1 LFFEEYRVEKTSS
14 LTFFKGEAL
23 TPTSDEY
30 GEMSPSRVSVTTVYD
45 LAPNC
50 TVDDV
55 EVGEHYHATVNGV
68 VKYGVFVDLSDHV
81 SGLVHESELKGTYDT
96 GDSLIVHLNEIRAN
110 GDLSFSEV
118 HPQEYRTD
126 IVEPGQSVSAADLS
140 DSVGE
145 IVHLVGEIVQI
156 RQTSGP
162 TLFKIRDE
170 TGVVPC
176 SAFKEAGVRA
186 YPDSS
191 VGEIV
196 RVTGTVEKHGSTTQI
211 EVESLESVSNPDEV
225 RDQMDDALDAIAEP
239 NDIDPLVEWESL
251 EAVFPDLEA
260 VAKTLRRA
268 VLDGRPI
275 RIRHHA
281 DGDGMCASVPLQLAL
296 ERFIEDHYESS
307 DASQHLLRRL
317 PSKAPFY
324 EMEDVTRDLN
334 YSLTDRDRH
343 GQKLPLFL
351 MLDNG
356 STEEDTPAYRT
367 LAEYDIPIVVVDH
380 HHPDP
385 EAVEPL
391 IDEHVNPYLYD
402 EDYRLTTGMM
412 SVELSRMIDPELTD
426 DVEHVPAVA
435 GLCDRSRADAM
446 DDYLS
451 LAGEAGYD
459 EDHLNNIGE
468 ALDYAA
474 FWLRYDDGGGFVND
488 VLDVECDDPTRHE
501 ELVSFLANRAERD
514 RNRQLDVTL
523 PHTEH
528 ETLANDAH
536 LYRIDVENH
545 AHRFTYPA
553 PGKTTG
559 AVHDHKVAEHDG
571 DPVITIGYGP
581 DFAVLRSDGVRLD
594 IPEMVSALADEYP
607 GAGVNGGGHL
617 VVGSIKFV
625 SGRREE
631 TLDALVDKM
640 ADADIDEELRST
652 LLRD

>member
-1 LFFEEYRVEKTSS
+1 M
-14 LTFFKGEAL
+14 
-23 TPTSDEY
+23 P
-30 GEMSPSRVSVTTVYD
+30 PSRVSITIVYD
-45 LAPNC
+45 LAPSC
-50 TVDDV
+50 TMDDV

-68 VKYGVFVDLSDHV
+68 VEYGVFVDLSDNL
-81 SGLVHESELKGTYDT
+81 SGLIHESKLMDEYEY
-96 GDSLIVHLNEIRAN
+96 GDSLIVQLDEILDN
-110 GDLSFSEV
+110 GDLSFSESQ
-118 HPQEYRTD
+118 PPEYRTD
-126 IVEPGQSVSAADLS
+126 AVEPGQLITAAALD
-140 DSVGE
+140 DSVGDP
-145 IVHLVGEIVQI
+145 VHFIGEIIQI

-162 TLFKIRDE
+162 TIFQVRDE
-170 TGVVPC
+170 VGVVPC
-176 SAFKEAGVRA
+176 AGFEEAGVRA
-186 YPDSS
+186 YPDCSI
-191 VGEIV
+191 GDIV
-196 RVTGTVEKHGSTTQI
+196 RISGTVEQHDGGKQLEIDQLEPVPNSEEVRTQLD
-211 EVESLESVSNPDEV
+211 ESL
-225 RDQMDDALDAIAEP
+225 DAVAEP
-239 NDIDPLVEWESL
+239 NEIDPLIDWPEL
-251 EAVFPDLEA
+251 ETILSDLSE

-296 ERFIEDHYESS
+296 ERFIEERYETPK
-307 DASQHLLRRL
+307 ASEYLLRRL

-334 YSLTDRDRH
+334 HSLSDRDRH

-391 IDEHVNPYLYD
+391 VTEHVNPYLHG
-402 EDYRLTTGMM
+402 EDYRVTTGMM
-412 SVELSRMIDPELTD
+412 SAELARMIDPELTED
-426 DVEHVPAVA
+426 ITHVPAVA

-446 DDYLS
+446 DAYLS
-451 LAGEAGYD
+451 LASDAGYD
-459 EDHLNNIGE
+459 ESDIEDIGE

-474 FWLRYDDGGGFVND
+474 FWLRYDDGNGFVND
-488 VLDVECDDPTRHE
+488 VLDVGCEDSDRHE
-501 ELVSFLANRAERD
+501 ELVSFLADRAERD
-514 RNRQLDVTL
+514 RDRQLDVTL
-523 PHTEH
+523 SHTDH
-528 ETLANDAH
+528 EQLANGAH
-536 LYRIDVENH
+536 LYRIDVERH

-559 AVHDHKVAEHDG
+559 AVHDEMVTKHDG

-594 IPEMVSALADEYP
+594 IPEMVSALAEEHP
-607 GAGVNGGGHL
+607 EAGVSGGGHL

-625 SGRREE
+625 SGQREAVF
-631 TLDALVDKM
+631 DALVEKM
-640 ADADIDEELRST
+640 ADADIDEQLRST
-652 LLRD
+652 LL

>member
-1 LFFEEYRVEKTSS
+1 
-14 LTFFKGEAL
+14 
-23 TPTSDEY
+23 
-30 GEMSPSRVSVTTVYD
+30 MSPSRVSVTIVYD
-45 LAPNC
+45 LAPSC
-50 TVDDV
+50 TIDDV

-68 VKYGVFVDLSDHV
+68 VDYGVFVDLSDHV
-81 SGLVHESELKGTYDT
+81 SGLVHESELEGNYEY
-96 GDSLIVHLNEIRAN
+96 GDSFIVRLEEILEN
-110 GDLSFSEV
+110 GDLSFSEAR
-118 HPQEYRTD
+118 PSEYRTD
-126 IVEPGQSVSAADLS
+126 VVEPGRHITSTDIS
-140 DSVGE
+140 DATGE
-145 IVHLVGEIVQI
+145 TVHLIGEVVQI

-162 TLFKIRDE
+162 TLFQLRDE
-170 TGVVPC
+170 IGVVPC
-176 SAFKEAGVRA
+176 AAFEEAGVRA
-186 YPDSS
+186 YPDITI
-191 VGEIV
+191 GTIV
-196 RVTGTVEKHGSTTQI
+196 RAMGTVEQHGGARQLEI
-211 EVESLESVSNPDEV
+211 ESLEPVSNPDDVRAQLDESLESV
-225 RDQMDDALDAIAEP
+225 AEP
-239 NDIDPLVEWESL
+239 NDVDPLIDWPGL
-251 EAVFPDLEA
+251 ETLYPDLEG

-296 ERFIEDHYESS
+296 ERFIAEHYETP
-307 DASQHLLRRL
+307 DASQYLLRRL

-334 YSLTDRDRH
+334 YALSDRDRH

-367 LAEYDIPIVVVDH
+367 LAEYDVPIVVVDH

-391 IDEHVNPYLYD
+391 IAEHVNPYLYG
-402 EDYRLTTGMM
+402 EDYRVTTGMM
-412 SVELSRMIDPELTD
+412 SVELARMIDPELTE
-426 DVEHVPAVA
+426 DVKHVPAVA

-451 LAGEAGYD
+451 LASEAGYD
-459 EDHLNNIGE
+459 EDDIDDIGE

-474 FWLRYDDGGGFVND
+474 FWLRYDDGNGFVND
-488 VLDVECDDPTRHE
+488 VLDVDCDDPTRHE
-501 ELVSFLANRAERD
+501 ELVSFLASRAERD
-514 RNRQLDVTL
+514 RDRQLDVTL

-528 ETLANDAH
+528 ETLANNAH
-536 LYRIDVENH
+536 LYRVNVERH

-559 AVHDHKVAEHDG
+559 AVHDHMVHEHDG

-594 IPEMVSALADEYP
+594 IPEMVSALADEHP
-607 GAGVNGGGHL
+607 GAGVSGGGHL

-631 TLDALVDKM
+631 VLDALVEKM
-640 ADADIDEELRST
+640 TEADIDEELRST
-652 LLRD
+652 LLRE

>member
-1 LFFEEYRVEKTSS
+1 
-14 LTFFKGEAL
+14 
-23 TPTSDEY
+23 
-30 GEMSPSRVSVTTVYD
+30 MSPSRVSVTTVYD

-50 TVDDV
+50 TIDDV
-55 EVGEHYHATVNGV
+55 EVGDHYHATVNGV
-68 VKYGVFVDLSDHV
+68 VKYGVFVDLSDYV
-81 SGLVHESELKGTYDT
+81 SGLVHESELKGEYET
-96 GDSLIVHLNEIRAN
+96 GDSLIVHLDEVRDN

-118 HPQEYRTD
+118 RPQEYQTN
-126 IVEPGQSVSAADLS
+126 IIEPGQFITADNIS
-140 DSVGE
+140 DFIGD
-145 IVHLVGEIVQI
+145 IVHIVGEIVQV

-162 TLFKIRDE
+162 TLFQIRDE
-170 TGVVPC
+170 TGVIPC
-176 SAFKEAGVRA
+176 TAFEEAGVRA
-186 YPDSS
+186 YPEST
-191 VGEIV
+191 VGTIV
-196 RVTGTVEKHGSTTQI
+196 QVTGTVERHGSANQL
-211 EVESLESVSNPDEV
+211 EVAALEPVSNPDEV
-225 RDQMDDALDAIAEP
+225 RSELDEALDDVAEP
-239 NDIDPLVEWESL
+239 NDIDPLVEWEAL
-251 EAVFPDLEA
+251 ETVFSDLEA

-296 ERFIEDHYESS
+296 ERFIREHYETS
-307 DASQHLLRRL
+307 DAPRHLLRRL
-317 PSKAPFY
+317 PSKAPYY

-334 YSLTDRDRH
+334 YSLEDRDRH

-451 LAGEAGYD
+451 LAERAGYD
-459 EDHLNNIGE
+459 EEHLNDVGE

-474 FWLRYDDGGGFVND
+474 FWLRYDDGSGFVND
-488 VLDVECDDPTRHE
+488 VLDVGSEDQRHD
-501 ELVSFLANRAERD
+501 ELVSFLADRAERD
-514 RNRQLDVTL
+514 RNRQLDAAL

-536 LYRIDVENH
+536 LHRIDVENH

-559 AVHDHKVAEHDG
+559 AIHDNKAAEHDG
-571 DPVITIGYGP
+571 EPVITIGYGP

-607 GAGVNGGGHL
+607 CAGVNGGGHL

-631 TLDALVDKM
+631 VLDALVEKM

>member
-1 LFFEEYRVEKTSS
+1 
-14 LTFFKGEAL
+14 
-23 TPTSDEY
+23 
-30 GEMSPSRVSVTTVYD
+30 MSPSHVSATTVYD
-45 LAPNC
+45 LAPTC
-50 TVDDV
+50 TIDDV
-55 EVGEHYHATVNGV
+55 EVDEYYHATVNGV
-68 VKYGVFVDLSDHV
+68 VEYGVFVDLSDHV
-81 SGLVHESELKGTYDT
+81 SGLVHESGLEGTYDV
-96 GDSLIVHLNEIRAN
+96 GDSFIVHLDEIREN
-110 GDLSFSEV
+110 GDLSFSES
-118 HPQEYRTD
+118 HPDEYRTD
-126 IVEPGQSVSAADLS
+126 VIEPGQLITAAELS
-140 DSVGE
+140 TATGE
-145 IVHLVGEIVQI
+145 VVHLVGEIVQI

-162 TLFKIRDE
+162 TIFQVRDD

-176 SAFKEAGVRA
+176 TAFQEAGVRA
-186 YPDSS
+186 YPDITIGT
-191 VGEIV
+191 VV
-196 RVTGTVEKHGSTTQI
+196 RVTGTVEQHGGSRQV
-211 EVESLESVSNPDEV
+211 EVETLEPVPNPDEV
-225 RDQMDDALDAIAEP
+225 RTRLDEELDAVAEP
-239 NDIDPLVEWESL
+239 NDVDPLVEWESL
-251 EAVFPDLEA
+251 ETVFPDLEA

-296 ERFIEDHYESS
+296 ERFIAEHYETQ
-307 DASQHLLRRL
+307 DAPRHLLRRL
-317 PSKAPFY
+317 PSKAPYY

-334 YSLTDRDRH
+334 YSLADRDRH

-367 LAEYDIPIVVVDH
+367 LAEYDVPIVVVDH

-412 SVELSRMIDPELTD
+412 SVELARMIDPDLTD
-426 DVEHVPAVA
+426 DIEHVPAVA

-446 DDYLS
+446 DAYLS
-451 LAGEAGYD
+451 LASEAGYD
-459 EDHLNNIGE
+459 EEALNDIGE

-474 FWLRYDDGGGFVND
+474 FWLRYDDGNGLVND
-488 VLDVECDDPTRHE
+488 VLDVGCDDSARHE
-501 ELVSFLANRAERD
+501 ELVSFLASRAERD
-514 RNRQLDVTL
+514 RNRQLDVAL

-536 LYRIDVENH
+536 LYRIDVERH

-559 AVHDHKVAEHDG
+559 AIHDHMVYEHDG

-594 IPEMVSALADEYP
+594 IPEMVSSLADEHP

-625 SGRREE
+625 SGRREDV
-631 TLDALVDKM
+631 LDALVEKM
-640 ADADIDEELRST
+640 AEADIDEELRST